1 MALKVR
7 ETDLADSFS
16 IYLKE
21 CNERKRPILIEKT
34 LLSHHS
40 FKSVP
45 GSHTFGG
52 LTLPFRETVFYRFSA
67 TVRFES
73 EMFGFIGNVIIIH
86 EQTDNLLVNY
96 NGKLVKWNQGVLR
109 PHSH

>member
-1 MALKVR
+1 MVLKVR
-7 ETDLADSFS
+7 ETELADSFS
-16 IYLKE
+16 VSFTE

-40 FKSVP
+40 FKSVL

-52 LTLPFRETVFYRFSA
+52 LTLPFRETVFYRFS
-67 TVRFES
+67 S